1 MWVTASYGMG
11 FWPEQKGKGES
22 QLSNST
28 HLSLLL
34 EYGCNMTSHVTSPV
48 MMNLIP
54 SKPELKQAL
63 LPQGRYLIRLVRY
76 LITITTVR
84 KVANTSC
91 ISLFTKGV
99 GILEFR
105 NLSFVF
111 LSIVSF
117 SHMCKHL

>member
-11 FWPEQKGKGES
+11 FQPEQKEKGES

-34 EYGCNMTSHVTSPV
+34 EYGSNMTSHVTSPV

-63 LPQGRYLIRLVRY
+63 LPQVALVRY

-84 KVANTSC
+84 KVANTGC
-91 ISLFTKGV
+91 ISLFTKDI

-105 NLSFVF
+105 NLFFVL